1 MNSTISGL
9 QEKKNTQAG
18 ALRQAGSPSDPRGER
33 RFGESRYSPATIRF
47 SLDPSD
53 GTPIYRQI
61 IQQIEY
67 AILSGRM
74 RPGDRLPTIRSLAV
88 ELKTNPN
95 TIAKAY
101 GELEIRGILA
111 TQVGSGTYIADKKP
125 DMENAMNGNA
135 IYGADSLNR
144 KIRELLG
151 RFIRDMEDLGV
162 EKRELARLISE
173 YREEEGKKDDF

>member
-1 MNSTISGL
+1 MNSTMKRKAKADKPAAHEQSVSFTL
-9 QEKKNTQAG
+9 DNAN
-18 ALRQAGSPSDPRGER
+18 GS
-33 RFGESRYSPATIRF
+33 
-47 SLDPSD
+47 
-53 GTPIYRQI
+53 PIYRQI

-111 TQVGSGTYIADKKP
+111 TQVGSGTYISDKKP
-125 DMENAMNGNA
+125 VVED
-135 IYGADSLNR
+135 DSLNR
-144 KIRELLG
+144 KIREVLT
-151 RFIRDMEDLGV
+151 RFAQEMRDLGV
-162 EKRELARLISE
+162 EKRELVRLVESFIK
-173 YREEEGKKDDF
+173 EEKR

>member
-1 MNSTISGL
+1 MNSTSTGL
-9 QEKKNTQAG
+9 GTEKTSQAR
-18 ALRQAGSPSDPRGER
+18 A
-33 RFGESRYSPATIRF
+33 IRF
-47 SLDPSD
+47 SLDQSE
-53 GTPIYRQI
+53 GAPIYRQI
-61 IQQIEY
+61 IQQIEH

-125 DMENAMNGNA
+125 VMEDA
-135 IYGADSLNR
+135 IYGDDSLNR
-144 KIRELLG
+144 KIRELVG
-151 RFIRDMEDLGV
+151 RFIRDMRDLGV
-162 EKRELARLISE
+162 EKRELSRIIND
-173 YREEEGKKDDF
+173 YKD